1 MANQLYPLARQAWA
15 DANISWSADDIKVAL
30 VGAGYSYNAANEF
43 RSQLTDVAADSA
55 NLASKT
61 NVGGVL
67 DAADIAISGV
77 SLGEDVTGVVVY
89 ADTGTPATSRLLAYF
104 DTKASGEL
112 IELDGDGGVVTVRW
126 SNAVNKILKL

>member
-15 DANISWSADDIKVAL
+15 DGDISWSADNIKVAL

-43 RSQLTDVAADSA
+43 YSQLSDVAADSA

-77 SLGEDVTGVVVY
+77 SSGEDVTGVVVY